1 MYPPTP
7 DLLKNLHFPVHSS
20 AQGPPRGLCPATQ
33 VSKCQNLQRPRLRTR
48 NRRVRRG
55 IGLLERL
62 LEQPCERL
70 LFQRGTRL
78 AKQLA
83 IQVQT
88 QVPTQVAI
96 QVSIHRTTRR
106 GIRGDIR
113 RETQGTFRRAFQR
126 ALSRVLAAAT
136 AVGRKGGSVARL
148 LSRGQAPTDQGGFA
162 SRQPWTLEKSAYNCR
177 RWNTPVRCAT

>member
-88 QVPTQVAI
+88 QVPTQVAT
-96 QVSIHRTTRR
+96 QFSIRPDVRR
-106 GIRGDIR
+106 DIL
-113 RETQGTFRRAFQR
+113 RETQGTLRRGVPLSFRASFSGY
-126 ALSRVLAAAT
+126 SRRPACRSAGDSLQP
-136 AVGRKGGSVARL
+136 AR
-148 LSRGQAPTDQGGFA
+148 SAKRQHPAPTSPPA
-162 SRQPWTLEKSAYNCR
+162 TLAC
-177 RWNTPVRCAT
+177 PA